1 MRLSAG
7 ASLMTGTA
15 VSHYQVR
22 EKLGSGGMGVVYR
35 ADDLR
40 LRREV
45 ALKFLPDGLSG
56 DREAVA
62 RFRREARAA
71 SALNHP
77 HICTIYDVDE
87 HEGRHFIAM
96 ELLEGESLAD
106 RIQTGRLSAE
116 EVLRFG
122 AQLADGLAAAH
133 ARQIVHRDVKPAN
146 VFITNRGD
154 AKILDFG
161 LAKPLREDARDLDVT
176 GAADLS
182 LTGPGIR
189 VGTVAYMSPE
199 QALGRTVDARSDV
212 FSLGVVLYEMATG
225 IRPFLGETA
234 AALFDEILHKVPETG
249 PHLDASM
256 PAGLGRVIDK
266 ALEKD
271 VSARH
276 QSAADLLADLRS
288 LACDRDAATTVAR
301 LAVEAPRPRS
311 VAVLAFADMS
321 PARDQEHFC
330 DGIAEELITSL
341 ARIRDL
347 RVSAR
352 TSAFSFKGKN
362 ADIREIGRTLGV
374 DAVVEGSIRKAGD
387 RLRISVQLV
396 NVADG
401 RHLWTERYDRE
412 LKDVFAIQDEVTAA
426 IIDHLKL
433 TLVPEERLGVLRR
446 RTDNL
451 EAHNHYLK
459 GLQYLWM
466 DSSLGFKEAVRE
478 FEQAVKEDPNYAQ
491 AYFGLSAAHLQVAF
505 WGGVPPSD
513 ACTKAKVYARRALAI
528 DPSLGEAHGVLGY
541 VHLVYDWDRKAAERE
556 TLEAVRLSP
565 NSATV
570 RAYYSFFLLNT
581 GRLREGVAEA
591 LKAQALD
598 PTSSFIAFTVGFA
611 FALNGDFQRAI
622 DMFQAGIG
630 LNPGYHILHSWLGQT
645 CFATGRYA
653 DAIVAHEKA
662 VEVSQRLP
670 YYVGSL
676 AGAYHESGRVED
688 ADGLWRELE
697 ERAQREY
704 VPSLCFMQMNAIR
717 GNFPAMLRALAKAA
731 ETHDSRLCWAGAVPV
746 EYLQGPRD
754 TRTKARVKHAVLT
767 TLCNLA
773 MARHRIVDAG

>member
-1 MRLSAG
+1 
-7 ASLMTGTA
+7 MTGTTI
-15 VSHYQVR
+15 SHYQVR

-40 LRREV
+40 LRRQV
-45 ALKFLPDGLSG
+45 ALKFLPDGLSR

-96 ELLEGESLAD
+96 ELLDGESLAH

-122 AQLADGLAAAH
+122 VQLADGLAAAH
-133 ARQIVHRDVKPAN
+133 ASQIVHRDIKPAN
-146 VFITNRGD
+146 VYITNRGD

-161 LAKPLREDARDLDVT
+161 LAKPLRDGTRDPDVT

-182 LTGPGIR
+182 LTGPGIA

-199 QALGRTVDARSDV
+199 QALGSTVDARSDV

-225 IRPFLGETA
+225 TRPFLGETP

-249 PHLDASM
+249 PNLDAGM
-256 PAGLGRVIDK
+256 PAGLGRIIDR

-271 VSARH
+271 VAARY
-276 QSAADLLADLRS
+276 QSAADLLADLKS
-288 LACDRDAATTVAR
+288 LACDRDAGTTAAR
-301 LAVEAPRPRS
+301 PAADPPRIRS

-321 PARDQEHFC
+321 PGRDQEHFC

-374 DAVVEGSIRKAGD
+374 DAVVEGSIRKAGGT
-387 RLRISVQLV
+387 LRISVQLV

-401 RHLWTERYDRE
+401 RHLWTERYDRT
-412 LKDVFAIQDEVTAA
+412 LRDVFAIQDEVTAA
-426 IIDHLKL
+426 IIDHLKI

-466 DSSLGFKEAVRE
+466 DTSRGFKEAVRE
-478 FEQAVKEDPNYAQ
+478 FEQAVEKDPNYAQ
-491 AYFGLSAAHLQVAF
+491 AYWGLSAAHLQVAF

-513 ACTKAKVYARRALAI
+513 ACTKAKVHARRALSI
-528 DPSLGEAHGVLGY
+528 DPSLGEARGVLGY

-570 RAYYSFFLLNT
+570 RAFYAFFLLNT
-581 GRLREGVAEA
+581 GRMGDGVTEA

-611 FALNGDFQRAI
+611 LALNRDFQRAI
-622 DMFQAGIG
+622 DVFQAGIG

-645 CFATGRYA
+645 CFATSRYA

-670 YYVGSL
+670 YYVANL
-676 AGAYHESGRVED
+676 AGAYHESGRIEEAD
-688 ADGLWRELE
+688 ALWRELE
-697 ERAQREY
+697 ERARREY

-717 GNFPAMLRALAKAA
+717 GNLPAMLRALATAA

-746 EYLQGPRD
+746 EYLQGPGDSRM
-754 TRTKARVKHAVLT
+754 KARVKHAILK
-767 TLCNLA
+767 TLCNRA
-773 MARHRIVDAG
+773 MARRRIVDAG

>member
-1 MRLSAG
+1 
-7 ASLMTGTA
+7 MTGTT

-40 LRREV
+40 LRRSV
-45 ALKFLPDGLSG
+45 ALKFLPEGLSD

-62 RFRREARAA
+62 RFQREARAA

-77 HICTIYDVDE
+77 HICTIYDIDQ

-96 ELLEGESLAD
+96 ELLEGESLAH
-106 RIQTGRLSAE
+106 RLQAKRLGAE

-133 ARQIVHRDVKPAN
+133 AHQIIHRDIKPAN
-146 VFITNRGD
+146 IFVTERGD

-161 LAKPLREDARDLDVT
+161 LAKPLQTDARALAVT
-176 GAADLS
+176 GAETRPTDEADLS
-182 LTGPGIR
+182 LTGPGTAL
-189 VGTVAYMSPE
+189 GTVAYMSPE
-199 QALGRTVDARSDV
+199 QALGKEVDARSDL

-225 IRPFLGETA
+225 VRPFQGETA
-234 AALFDEILHKVPETG
+234 AALFDEILHKAPQTG
-249 PHLDASM
+249 VRLHATLP
-256 PAGLGRVIDK
+256 PGLGRIVDK

-271 VSARH
+271 RDARY
-276 QSAADLLADLRS
+276 QSAVALLADLRS
-288 LACDRDAATTVAR
+288 LTHDLESGTAGAR

-321 PARDQEHFC
+321 PARDQEYFC
-330 DGIAEELITSL
+330 DGIAEELIASL

-352 TSAFSFKGKN
+352 TSAFSFKGKD

-387 RLRISVQLV
+387 ALRIGVQLV

-426 IIDHLKL
+426 IIDHLKI
-433 TLVPEERLGVLRR
+433 TLVPEERLGVSRR

-451 EAHNHYLK
+451 EAHDHYLK

-466 DSSLGFKEAVRE
+466 DTSRGFTEAVRA
-478 FEQAVKEDPNYAQ
+478 FEQALEKDPNYAQ
-491 AYFGLSAAHLQVAF
+491 AYWGLSSAHMQVAF
-505 WGGVPPSD
+505 WGGVPPSN
-513 ACTKAKVYARRALAI
+513 ACTKAKFYARRALSI

-556 TLEAVRLSP
+556 TVEAVRLSP
-565 NSATV
+565 NSAAV

-581 GRLREGVAEA
+581 GRLGEGVTEA

-598 PTSSFIAFTVGFA
+598 PTSSFIAFSVGFA
-611 FALNGDFQRAI
+611 FALNRDFQRAI
-622 DMFQAGIG
+622 DVFQAGIR
-630 LNPGYHILHSWLGQT
+630 LNPGYHILYSWLGQT
-645 CFATGRYA
+645 CFATGQYA
-653 DAIVAHEKA
+653 DAIIAHEKA

-676 AGAYHESGRVED
+676 AAAYHESGRIDE
-688 ADGLWRELE
+688 AAALWRELE
-697 ERAQREY
+697 ERARREY
-704 VPSLCFMQMNAIR
+704 VPSLCFVQMNAIR
-717 GNFPAMLRALAKAA
+717 GALPAMLRALAKAA

-746 EYLQGPRD
+746 EYFQGPGD
-754 TRTKARVKHAVLT
+754 SRTKARLKHAILKAV
-767 TLCNLA
+767 CNRA
-773 MARHRIVDAG
+773 MARHRTVDAG

>member
-1 MRLSAG
+1 
-7 ASLMTGTA
+7 MTGTTI
-15 VSHYQVR
+15 SHYQVR

-56 DREAVA
+56 DREAIA
-62 RFRREARAA
+62 RFQREARAA

-96 ELLEGESLAD
+96 ELLEGESLAH
-106 RIQTGRLSAE
+106 RIQARRLSAE

-122 AQLADGLAAAH
+122 VQLADGLAAAH

-161 LAKPLREDARDLDVT
+161 LAKPLRGDARDLDVT

-182 LTGPGIR
+182 LTGPGIT

-199 QALGRTVDARSDV
+199 QALGRNVDARSDV

-225 IRPFLGETA
+225 IRPFLGDTS
-234 AALFDEILHKVPETG
+234 AALFDEILHKVPDTG
-249 PHLDASM
+249 AHLDASM
-256 PAGLGRVIDK
+256 PAGLGPVIDR

-271 VSARH
+271 VAARY
-276 QSAADLLADLRS
+276 QRAIDLLAALRS
-288 LACDRDAATTVAR
+288 LACEGVVETTAAR
-301 LAVEAPRPRS
+301 LAVDPPRSRS

-341 ARIRDL
+341 ARIRAL
-347 RVSAR
+347 RVAAR
-352 TSAFSFKGKN
+352 TSAFFFKGKN
-362 ADIREIGRTLGV
+362 ADIREIGHTLGV

-387 RLRISVQLV
+387 ALRISVQLV

-466 DSSLGFKEAVRE
+466 DTSRGFTEAVRA
-478 FEQAVKEDPNYAQ
+478 FEQALEEDPDYAQ
-491 AYFGLSAAHLQVAF
+491 AYWGLSTAHLQVAF

-513 ACTKAKVYARRALAI
+513 ACRKAKLYARRALSI
-528 DPSLGEAHGVLGY
+528 DPSLGEAHGALGY
-541 VHLVYDWDRKAAERE
+541 VHLFYDWAWKAAERE

-565 NSATV
+565 NSSTV
-570 RAYYSFFLLNT
+570 RAYYAFFLLNA
-581 GRLREGVAEA
+581 GRLDEGVTEA
-591 LKAQALD
+591 LKAQVLD
-598 PTSSFIAFTVGFA
+598 PVSSFIAFTVGFA
-611 FALNGDFQRAI
+611 FALSRDLQRAI
-622 DMFQAGIG
+622 DVFQAGIR
-630 LNPGYHILHSWLGQT
+630 LNPGYYILHSWLGQT
-645 CFATGRYA
+645 YFANGQYA

-662 VEVSQRLP
+662 VEISKRLP
-670 YYVGSL
+670 YFVSSL
-676 AGAYHESGRVED
+676 AMAYHQSGRTDEAD
-688 ADGLWRELE
+688 ALWRELE
-697 ERAQREY
+697 ERARREF
-704 VPSLCFMQMNAIR
+704 VPPICFVQMNALR
-717 GNFPAMLRALAKAA
+717 GNIPAMLRSLMRAGEA
-731 ETHDSRLCWAGAVPV
+731 HDSRLCWAGAVPA
-746 EYLQGPRD
+746 EFLQGPGD
-754 TRTKARVKHAVLT
+754 SRTKARLKHAILK
-767 TLCNLA
+767 TLCNRA
-773 MARHRIVDAG
+773 MARHRIADAG

>member
-1 MRLSAG
+1 
-7 ASLMTGTA
+7 
-15 VSHYQVR
+15 
-22 EKLGSGGMGVVYR
+22 
-35 ADDLR
+35 
-40 LRREV
+40 
-45 ALKFLPDGLSG
+45 
-56 DREAVA
+56 
-62 RFRREARAA
+62 
-71 SALNHP
+71 
-77 HICTIYDVDE
+77 
-87 HEGRHFIAM
+87 
-96 ELLEGESLAD
+96 
-106 RIQTGRLSAE
+106 
-116 EVLRFG
+116 
-122 AQLADGLAAAH
+122 
-133 ARQIVHRDVKPAN
+133 
-146 VFITNRGD
+146 
-154 AKILDFG
+154 
-161 LAKPLREDARDLDVT
+161 
-176 GAADLS
+176 
-182 LTGPGIR
+182 
-189 VGTVAYMSPE
+189 
-199 QALGRTVDARSDV
+199 
-212 FSLGVVLYEMATG
+212 
-225 IRPFLGETA
+225 
-234 AALFDEILHKVPETG
+234 
-249 PHLDASM
+249 
-256 PAGLGRVIDK
+256 
-266 ALEKD
+266 
-271 VSARH
+271 
-276 QSAADLLADLRS
+276 
-288 LACDRDAATTVAR
+288 
-301 LAVEAPRPRS
+301 
-311 VAVLAFADMS
+311 MS

-387 RLRISVQLV
+387 TLRISVQLV

-466 DSSLGFKEAVRE
+466 DTSRGFKEAVLA
-478 FEQAVKEDPNYAQ
+478 FEQALEKDPNYAQ
-491 AYFGLSAAHLQVAF
+491 AYWGLSAAHLQVAF

-513 ACTKAKVYARRALAI
+513 ACTKAKVYARRALSI

-581 GRLREGVAEA
+581 GRLGEGVTEA

-598 PTSSFIAFTVGFA
+598 PTSSFTAFTVGFA
-611 FALNGDFQRAI
+611 FALSRDFQRAI
-622 DMFQAGIG
+622 DVFQAGIR

-653 DAIVAHEKA
+653 DAIIAHEKA
-662 VEVSQRLP
+662 VEMSQRLP

-676 AGAYHESGRVED
+676 AGAYHESGRIDEAD
-688 ADGLWRELE
+688 ALWRELE
-697 ERAQREY
+697 ERARREY

-746 EYLQGPRD
+746 EYLQGPGD
-754 TRTKARVKHAVLT
+754 SRTKARLKHAILK
-767 TLCNLA
+767 TLCNRRWPGIGLSTPA
-773 MARHRIVDAG
+773 SQYVLFVYFVISVPRRSRYILTTRSMRARVRSVRNADASAGSFA